1 MHKQYKIMKILGTNL
16 TYNNVNATSVGATA
30 NSVVIRDASAAIIAN
45 VLRSDTIGSRTGG
58 AITFN
63 ANITGSGYTI
73 SGFSSVSSDMR
84 LKEVTSNIPNA
95 TSKLCLLTPFKYK
108 HSKLALEIYDNKDL
122 INDTDRYG
130 LSAQELQVV
139 FPEVVSDKFIKDV
152 HGNKYLSV
160 AYNELIPVLVQCV
173 KELNDRI
180 AVLEGALIAK

>member
-1 MHKQYKIMKILGTNL
+1 MKILGTNL
-16 TYNNVNATSVGATA
+16 TYNNVNATSVGTTA

-45 VLRSDTIGSRTGG
+45 VLKADTIGSRTGD
-58 AITFN
+58 TTSTK
-63 ANITGSGYTI
+63 NITVNGNLIGSGYTI
-73 SGFSSVSSDMR
+73 SGFGTSVSDMR
-84 LKEVTSNIPNA
+84 LKEVTSNITNA
-95 TSKLCLLTPFKYK
+95 TSKVCLLTPFKYK
-108 HSKLALEIYDNKDL
+108 HSKLALEMYDNKDR

-160 AYNELIPVLVQCV
+160 GYTELIPVLVQCV